1 MVTCGSSPGKA
12 WTATVS
18 ALSHSGPIKKE
29 NKKQPDLSRF
39 SCGSIPTGSRLPLIT
54 YKTTNLLI
62 TASHEEGGG
71 DADNNYLHLHP
82 WIEEIKPYTECQFL
96 NRSIRPSFFLLLTPP
111 SFFSIYPSLFY
122 SFFFFSFLL
131 QSPYSKA
138 AKLVFVCLR
147 FNLVVLIRK
156 ENPHI
161 ASIFIDFYL
170 LLRIYIT
177 GYP

>member
-96 NRSIRPSFFLLLTPP
+96 NRSIHLSFSFSLLPPSSLSIHLSFIVSFFLPFPTV
-111 SFFSIYPSLFY
+111 FFQ
-122 SFFFFSFLL
+122 
-131 QSPYSKA
+131 QSSKA
-138 AKLVFVCLR
+138 SLR
-147 FNLVVLIRK
+147 LFTV
-156 ENPHI
+156 
-161 ASIFIDFYL
+161 
-170 LLRIYIT
+170 
-177 GYP
+177 